1 MRLGIY
7 GGTFDPP
14 HNGHLILAAEA
25 LDQLRLDKVIWT
37 VTADP
42 PHKQNH
48 VLSPADLR
56 LQLVH
61 AALADNPAFELS
73 RVEID
78 RPGPHYTVD
87 TVRILREQYPEDEIY
102 YLIGGDSLRDMVTW
116 QTPVELTR
124 LVTGFGVMH
133 RPVVVFDLAS
143 LEREIPGLT
152 AKVQFIRSPLV
163 EISASM
169 IRERVAMGQ
178 PYRYFVPAAVYQL
191 IEGLGIYRL
200 PAFFEEE
207 I

>member
-1 MRLGIY
+1 MRIGIY

-14 HNGHLILAAEA
+14 HYGHLILAAEA
-25 LDQLRLDKVIWT
+25 LDQLRLDKVLWT

-42 PHKQNH
+42 PHKQNRI
-48 VLSPADLR
+48 LSPVDIR
-56 LQLVH
+56 FQLTH

-78 RPGPHYTVD
+78 RPGPHYAID
-87 TVRILREQYPEDEIY
+87 TVKILREQFPNDELY
-102 YLIGGDSLRDMVTW
+102 YLIGGDSLRDLITW
-116 QTPVELTR
+116 KTPVELTQ

-133 RPVVVFDLAS
+133 RPVVVFDLVS

-152 AKVQFIRSPLV
+152 AKVQFVQSPLV

-178 PYRYFVPAAVYQL
+178 PYRYFVPPAVYRL
-191 IEGLGIYRL
+191 IEGLGIYRQ

-207 I
+207 L

>member
-14 HNGHLILAAEA
+14 HYGHLILAAEA
-25 LDQLRLDKVIWT
+25 LDQLRLDKVLWT

-42 PHKQNH
+42 PHKQNRI
-48 VLSPADLR
+48 LSPVDVR
-56 LQLVH
+56 FQLTH

-78 RPGPHYTVD
+78 RPGPHYAVD
-87 TVRILREQYPEDEIY
+87 TVKLLRDQYPHDELF
-102 YLIGGDSLRDMVTW
+102 YLIGGDSLRDLISW
-116 QTPVELTR
+116 KTPVELTQ

-133 RPVVVFDLAS
+133 RPVVVFDLVS

-152 AKVQFIRSPLV
+152 AKVQFVQSPLV

-178 PYRYFVPAAVYQL
+178 PYRYFVPPAVYQL
-191 IEGLGIYRL
+191 IEGLGIYRQ

-207 I
+207 F